1 MPLSPSAERE
11 LAIIDDLMREVSRQ
25 TDPTE
30 LVRIYGNGV
39 RKRTPS
45 DGWVG
50 MSRRHTA
57 PPKFHITRFSGWSEA
72 PDPWTNRS
80 ALPMLEGGF
89 LGDLLYA
96 DKPVVIEDFSPDP
109 SDPGYEYVKGMRS
122 LITLPQYD
130 NGVAVNCFVI
140 MMKEPNAFP
149 LERYPSMVWQANLFG
164 RATLNMVL
172 KRDLA
177 AAYESLDRELK
188 VVGEIQRSLL
198 PKELPRIPGLELA
211 ADYQPS
217 QRAGGDYYDVFPL
230 EGGKWGLFIADV
242 SGHGTPAAVMM
253 AVTHALAHSHPGEP
267 SPPSAFLMRLN
278 RVLAQKYTQETGNF
292 VTAFYAVYDPAT
304 RRMQYSCAGHNPPR
318 LLRDGSATLNQVAD
332 LPLGIIDDQE
342 YREATITLEPGDVVA
357 LYTDGITEAFND
369 RLDMFGLDRLD
380 EALKVEGDAAARM
393 KEVVRAVDRF
403 CAGRPASD
411 DRTLLVGVVR

>member
-1 MPLSPSAERE
+1 MPLTPSAERE
-11 LAIIDDLMREVSRQ
+11 LAIIDDLMRQVSLQ
-25 TDPTE
+25 SDPTE
-30 LVRIYGNGV
+30 LVRIYGAGV
-39 RKRTPS
+39 RKLTPS
-45 DGWVG
+45 DGWVAL
-50 MSRRHTA
+50 SRRHTKA
-57 PPKFHITRFSGWSEA
+57 PKFHVTRFSGWSEA
-72 PDPWTNRS
+72 PNPWTNRS
-80 ALPMLEGGF
+80 ELPILEGGM
-89 LGDLLYA
+89 LGELLYA
-96 DKPVVIEDFSPDP
+96 DKPVVLEDFHADP
-109 SDPGYEYVKGMRS
+109 ADPGYEYVKGMRS

-130 NGVAVNCFVI
+130 NGVAINCFVI
-140 MMKEPNAFP
+140 MMREPNALP
-149 LERYPSMVWQANLFG
+149 LDRYPAMVWQANLFG

-177 AAYESLDRELK
+177 AAYETLDRELK

-198 PKELPRIPGLELA
+198 PRELPKIPGLELA
-211 ADYQPS
+211 ANYQTS

-267 SPPSAFLMRLN
+267 SPPSAFLTRLN

-304 RRMQYSCAGHNPPR
+304 RRLQYSCAGHNPPR

-332 LPLGIIDDQE
+332 LPLGILDDQE
-342 YREATITLEPGDVVA
+342 YREATITLQVGDVVA

-369 RLDMFGLDRLD
+369 RLDMFGIDRLD
-380 EALKVEGDAAARM
+380 EALKVEGNATTRV
-393 KEVVRAVDRF
+393 EQVVRSVDVF
-403 CAGRPASD
+403 AAGRAASD